1 MKKRKGYIFTNKR
14 HSNRAVMST
23 ILGTISLISLSAVVF
38 LAYRDAGT
46 ARTGYGFTGL
56 LAMLYSLA
64 GLYLG
69 VATVKDKKY
78 YRLFPVLGVVLNL
91 AVLGLVGLI
100 LYMGASG

>member
-1 MKKRKGYIFTNKR
+1 M
-14 HSNRAVMST
+14 AT
-23 ILGTISLISLSAVVF
+23 ILGIISLTALGVVIF
-38 LAYRDAGT
+38 LTCRDAGA

-56 LAMLYSLA
+56 LSMLYSLA

-69 VATVKDKKY
+69 LATVRDKTY

-100 LYMGASG
+100 LYMGVNG